1 MQCTRHLYSVSPK
14 TERRKSPIAAP
25 REVQDTDSL
34 SVLQEK
40 NILNQRLP
48 PVAAKQPLL
57 IRDYSKKSLYFEK
70 VASYSP

>member
-48 PVAAKQPLL
+48 PIAAKQPLL